1 VSRRVDS
8 VGIGVVGFGWMGQ
21 AHSRSYLRLPT
32 LFADLPARPRL
43 VACADADA
51 ERRDAAT
58 GRFGFERAAAD
69 WRAVVD
75 DPGVDAVVVAAPNML
90 HLEVVEAAA
99 AAGKAVFC
107 EKPVGG
113 TPAQTARAEA
123 ATRRAGVVGGVGYNY
138 RFAPLVRYAAELV
151 RSGRLGEITVCRA
164 RFLSMYGADPRGV
177 LSWRFRLEEGGH
189 GVTSDLLSHA
199 VDLVH
204 ALVGPVARVVG
215 ATETFVRERPLP
227 SAAGTHYSIG
237 AAGGPTGTV
246 TNEDYAGCLV
256 EFASGARGSFES
268 SRTLVGPE
276 SELAFEVYGTGGA
289 VAWSFERLNE
299 LRVYLC
305 DEDRAGGWR
314 RILGGDRFEG
324 HGAFVPGSGNAIGF
338 EDLVALEDRA
348 FLAAVA
354 TGEQHEPG
362 LTEALAVVEVQDALL
377 RSAASGRWEDVSS
390 LRLEP

>member
-1 VSRRVDS
+1 VPARAG
-8 VGIGVVGFGWMGQ
+8 VGIGVVGLGWMGQ

-32 LFADLPARPRL
+32 LFADLRAVPRL
-43 VACADADA
+43 VACADPDA
-51 ERRDAAT
+51 ARQDAAT
-58 GRFGFERAAAD
+58 GRFGFERAHAD
-69 WRAVVD
+69 WRAVID
-75 DPGVDAVVVAAPNML
+75 DPAVDAVVVAAPNML
-90 HLEVVEAAA
+90 HLEIVEATA

-113 TPAQTARAEA
+113 TPEQTARAEA
-123 ATRRAGVVGGVGYNY
+123 AVRRAGVVGGVGYNY
-138 RFAPLVRYAAELV
+138 RFAPLVRYAAELI
-151 RSGRLGEITVCRA
+151 RTGRLGEITVCRA

-177 LSWRFRLEEGGH
+177 LSWRFRLEEGGY

-199 VDLVH
+199 VDLTH

-215 ATETFVRERPLP
+215 TTETFVRERPLP
-227 SAAGTHYSIG
+227 AHGGTHYSVG
-237 AAGGPTGTV
+237 ETGGPTGAV

-268 SRTLVGPE
+268 ARTLVGPE
-276 SELAFEVYGTGGA
+276 SELAFEIYGTGGA

-299 LRVYLC
+299 LRVYLRE
-305 DEDRAGGWR
+305 DDRATGWR
-314 RILGGDRFEG
+314 RVLGGDRFEG

-348 FLAAVA
+348 FLEAVV

-362 LTEALAVVEVQDALL
+362 LAEALAVVEVQDALL
-377 RSAASGRWEDVSS
+377 RSAASERWEDVSS
-390 LRLEP
+390 LRLES

>member
-1 VSRRVDS
+1 MPAG

-32 LFADLPARPRL
+32 LFADLPARPWL
-43 VACADADA
+43 AVCADPEAA
-51 ERRDAAT
+51 RRDSAT
-58 GRFGFERAAAD
+58 RRFGFERAVAD

-75 DPGVDAVVVAAPNML
+75 DATVDAVVVAAPNML

-99 AAGKAVFC
+99 AAGKPVFC

-123 ATRRAGVVGGVGYNY
+123 AVRRAGVVSGVGYNY
-138 RFAPLVRYAAELV
+138 RFAPLVRYAKELIE
-151 RSGRLGEITVCRA
+151 SGRLGEITVCRG

-177 LSWRFRLEEGGH
+177 LSWRYRLEEGGH

-199 VDLVH
+199 VDLAH

-215 ATETFVRERPLP
+215 TTETFVRERPLP
-227 SAAGTHYSIG
+227 AVAGTHYSVG
-237 AAGGPTGTV
+237 EPGGPTGAV

-256 EFASGARGSFES
+256 EFESGARGSFES

-276 SELAFEVYGTGGA
+276 SELGLEVYGTAGA

-299 LRVYLC
+299 LRVHLPG
-305 DEDRAGGWR
+305 DDRATGWR
-314 RILGGDRFEG
+314 RVLGGDRFEG

-348 FLAAVA
+348 FLEAVV

-362 LTEALAVVEVQDALL
+362 LAEALAAAEVQDALL
-377 RSAASGRWEDVSS
+377 RSADSGRWEDVAS
-390 LRLEP
+390 LRVEP